1 MRSKWIF
8 LILVSIASLTILA
21 ACGSDGGSDASPNPG
36 GFTEAEAGDR
46 AKEIIKAN
54 DCDAPAGGY
63 SSVEVVG
70 DTWELVASIGL
81 NSHTW
86 IFDPAAGTVTE
97 SNGVCKT

>member
-1 MRSKWIF
+1 MRSTWII
-8 LILVSIASLTILA
+8 LILVSIASLTILG
-21 ACGSDGGSDASPNPG
+21 ACSGGGEDAGPTPG
-36 GFTEAEAGDR
+36 GLTEEQAGDR
-46 AKEIIKAN
+46 AKQIIKAN

-63 SSVEVVG
+63 SSVTVVG

>member
-1 MRSKWIF
+1 MRSTWII
-8 LILVSIASLTILA
+8 LILVSIASLTIFA
-21 ACGSDGGSDASPNPG
+21 ACSSGGDDAGPTPG
-36 GFTEAEAGDR
+36 GLTEEEAGAR

-63 SSVEVVG
+63 SSVKVVG

-86 IFDPAAGTVTE
+86 IFDPEAGTVTE